1 MTGSPGAGSGDRFER
16 GLERLAQGN
25 AEGWARVQRSLEDT
39 APELARFIAE
49 FAYGDVYDPET
60 LDPRSREIATVAAL
74 TALGNA
80 RPQLKAHLHGALNV
94 GVSRTELVAVITQM
108 AVYAGFPAAI
118 NGIEVLKEVLGER
131 GG

>member
-1 MTGSPGAGSGDRFER
+1 MERPDERSAERFER
-16 GLERLAQGN
+16 GLERLAQVN
-25 AEGWARVQRSLEDT
+25 AEGWARVRRSLEDT

-49 FAYGDVYDPET
+49 FAYGDVYDPDK
-60 LDPRSREIATVAAL
+60 LDLRSREIATVAAL

-80 RPQLKAHLHGALNV
+80 RPELKAHVHGALNV
-94 GVSRTELVAVITQM
+94 GVTREELVAVITQM

-118 NGIEVLKEVLGER
+118 NGIAVLKEVLGER